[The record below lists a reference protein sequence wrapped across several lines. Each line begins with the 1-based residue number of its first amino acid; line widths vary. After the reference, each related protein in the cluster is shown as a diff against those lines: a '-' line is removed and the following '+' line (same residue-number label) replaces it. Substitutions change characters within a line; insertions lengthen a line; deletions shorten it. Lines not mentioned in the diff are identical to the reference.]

1 MFWYISSTCL
11 SGTMPA
17 MHDTEDIMSS
27 PKTTLDGIKTR
38 KKYKFKSGTV
48 CLREIK
54 KIQKTTKLLIQKSP
68 FKRLVKEITMDYTPG
83 IIYQKTAL
91 EALQEAAEVYIIDIF
106 QNANKQAKYGNR
118 KTITVGDVKMSK

>member
-1 MFWYISSTCL
+1 
-11 SGTMPA
+11 MPA
-17 MHDTEDIMSS
+17 VHDTMDMIDDHKNSGVTPVGEKKM
-27 PKTTLDGIKTR
+27 R

-68 FKRLVKEITMDYTPG
+68 FKRLVKEITSEYTPG

-91 EALQEAAEVYIIDIF
+91 EALQEAAEDYIIEIF